1 LKFENLKTSVLIWFG
16 GVITVL
22 LLVFSI
28 SFYYF
33 FNKSIKLS
41 LETKLQKEAF
51 YIHDTILPKLKKS
64 QIIKNGKFSSIE
76 IAIIKNKKIINQ
88 TKNFKLNQFFKR
100 SDKFFTVDYGENIKA
115 YYRYNFKN
123 PFNGS
128 LFIIKKNIDDKAEN
142 IVDTLLYLDPILLLI
157 LLFLGNKLINKIL
170 IPIRNVTNIAN
181 NITITNFSRTI
192 PMPKNGKEIKDL
204 VDSFNKMI
212 KRLKNGVESIDRF
225 NSDVSHELKTPLTVI
240 QGEIDVTLKKPR
252 EPEYYEK
259 SLDTISYET
268 KQIKKIVDDLLL
280 LSKFSKE
287 NAKDTFESCSI
298 DQILLLTIEEFSKIA
313 KVKNIKLQID
323 KIEPILSKVNP
334 FLIERIFSN
343 LIDNAIKYTPNYKN
357 IYISLYQD
365 EKIHFIV
372 KDEGIGIPKDKLSF
386 ITDRFYR
393 VDESRNKKIKGFG
406 LGLSIVKN
414 SVELHGG
421 VLHVSSKIDE
431 ETIMEVEL

>member
-1 LKFENLKTSVLIWFG
+1 LKFKNLKTGVLIWFG

-51 YIHDTILPKLKKS
+51 YIHDTILPKMRKS
-64 QIIKNGKFSSIE
+64 QIIKNSKFSSIE

-88 TKNFKLNQFFKR
+88 TKNFKMDQFSKR
-100 SDKFFTVDYGENIKA
+100 SDRFFTVDFGENIKA

-123 PFNGS
+123 PFKGS
-128 LFIIKKNIDDKAEN
+128 LLIIKKDIDDKAEN
-142 IVDTLLYLDPILLLI
+142 IVDTLMFLDPILLLI
-157 LLFLGNKLINKIL
+157 LLILGNKLINKIL
-170 IPIRNVTNIAN
+170 IPIKNVTNIAN

-204 VDSFNKMI
+204 VSSFNKMI
-212 KRLKNGVESIDRF
+212 ERLKNGVESIDKF

-287 NAKDTFESCSI
+287 NTKDTFVSCSI
-298 DQILLLTIEEFSKIA
+298 DRILLLIIEKFSKIA
-313 KVKNIKLQID
+313 KDKGIKLQID
-323 KIEPILSKVNP
+323 KIEPIVSKVNP
-334 FLIERIFSN
+334 FLIERIFLN
-343 LIDNAIKYTPNYKN
+343 LIDNAIKYTPKNKN

-365 EKIHFIV
+365 DKIHFIV

-421 VLHVSSKIDE
+421 TLFIDSTKGAGATLHVEI
-431 ETIMEVEL
+431 